1 MIYTVIVIK
10 LRIWRATHKMNE
22 VKWRLINLFVGLVL
36 IFSIGCI
43 SQRSNDQQTTAE
55 LASSRNTKNVN
66 EIRPILFTPEDLDMR
81 SEFYYEITDELL
93 ELGTPVDDFM
103 KATIELSPR
112 GRDGIGAY
120 GAAQDVLVY
129 SVDQQA
135 IQVFENEKERFSL
148 SLGELRGF
156 TPRLNNVISGCRLQE
171 GHEYCKFLGQH
182 GRYIIFANMI
192 VEGNGDIVL
201 TMEDWENFINA
212 IQDRVIQ
219 QVELEEQAGQEE

>member
-1 MIYTVIVIK
+1 MKEIK
-10 LRIWRATHKMNE
+10 WG
-22 VKWRLINLFVGLVL
+22 LINLFFGLVL

-43 SQRSNDQQTTAE
+43 SERSNVQQTTDVS
-55 LASSRNTKNVN
+55 ASSRSTQNVD
-66 EIRPILFTPEDLDMR
+66 EIRPLLFKPEDLDMK

-103 KATIELSPR
+103 KATIELSPK

-129 SVDQQA
+129 SGDEQA
-135 IQVFENEKERFSL
+135 IQVFENEKGRFSL

-156 TPRLNNVISGCRLQE
+156 TPRLTNVISGCRLQE

-182 GRYIIFANMI
+182 GRYIIFANMV
-192 VEGNGDIVL
+192 VEGNGDFVL
-201 TMEDWENFINA
+201 TMEDWGNFINA

-219 QVELEEQAGQEE
+219 QVELEEQAEQEE